1 MEGRPDANE
10 KSIKISTS
18 LALVG
23 LNEEFDIGSLLEVG
37 EFMDHTF
44 KRIDEHFPHQIDSG
58 IEAEGFDYNSDLLVP
73 GQNSVA
79 FRASEKSET
88 VVHIVVVD
96 CRVGRTTELT
106 GREESPAI
114 MVKKGK
120 ESIVDAYAIR

>member
-44 KRIDEHFPHQIDSG
+44 KRIDEHFPHQID
-58 IEAEGFDYNSDLLVP
+58 YKSDLLVP